1 MTAARMASMKALSL
15 FSGIGGLDL
24 AAESCGIE
32 TAAFCEIEPYAVR
45 ILNKRFPGI
54 PVFDDVRK
62 ITKEA
67 IEQVIKKN
75 DKYKNAKNLYNM
87 GHSIQEVA
95 DMYGITRQG
104 MWDIL
109 KRRGT
114 EFRDNK
120 RFGDE
125 NHFYRGGSKA
135 SDYAQNK
142 IEKAI
147 LYGKM
152 ERKHVCDNCG
162 ASGTFKD
169 GRNMVQAHHP
179 NYNKPLEVMWL
190 CQKCHHEWH
199 KNNTPKEYEEVVPD
213 GSYVPT
219 IDVVHGG
226 FPQ

>member
-62 ITKEA
+62 ITKDA
-67 IEQVIKKN
+67 I
-75 DKYKNAKNLYNM
+75 
-87 GHSIQEVA
+87 
-95 DMYGITRQG
+95 
-104 MWDIL
+104 
-109 KRRGT
+109 
-114 EFRDNK
+114 
-120 RFGDE
+120 
-125 NHFYRGGSKA
+125 
-135 SDYAQNK
+135 
-142 IEKAI
+142 
-147 LYGKM
+147 
-152 ERKHVCDNCG
+152 
-162 ASGTFKD
+162 
-169 GRNMVQAHHP
+169 
-179 NYNKPLEVMWL
+179 
-190 CQKCHHEWH
+190 
-199 KNNTPKEYEEVVPD
+199 KEYEEVVPD